1 MPMDMKQIFIKKID
15 CYSAK
20 MGFHLQWVVEMAVKP
35 IVKGV
40 LYEYR

>member
-1 MPMDMKQIFIKKID
+1 MPMAMKPIFIKKTD
-15 CYSAK
+15 YFSAK
-20 MGFHLQWVVEMAVKP
+20 MGFHLQWVVEMAAKP